1 MSSLVVRRRRNPF
14 AEVDALFQAA
24 FGPVRRAGVSSIAFR
39 PASRL
44 TGFMPAADITRDG
57 DDAVVSIELPGLTL
71 DDINVEIDNG
81 QLVVHGERR
90 DQRAEDQQGHSL
102 REVRYG
108 AFRRSFGLPGHVSS
122 DAINASYDAGVLTV
136 RVTGAYA
143 GAEGSGAHRI
153 TITSG
158 SESSSSSFSSS
169 SSSSSSSES
178 NESSN

>member
-1 MSSLVVRRRRNPF
+1 MTSLVVRRRRNPF

-24 FGPVRRAGVSSIAFR
+24 FGPVRRAGVTSIAFR
-39 PASRL
+39 PANRL

-57 DDAVVSIELPGLTL
+57 DDAVVRVELPGLTL

-81 QLVVHGERR
+81 QLVVSGERR
-90 DQRAEDQQGHSL
+90 DEQAEDQQGHSL

-108 AFRRSFGLPGHVSS
+108 AFRRSFGLPGHVSA

-143 GAEGSGAHRI
+143 GAGAHRI

-158 SESSSSSFSSS
+158 SESSSSF
-169 SSSSSSSES
+169 SSSSSSES